1 MKKSVSNLKPL
12 SGALELSEYNL
23 LINKKPRKVKLPDL
37 RKKTAFRIEVNGK
50 AVEVELSEN
59 IDYDKPFFIKVDGKP
74 YKVEIG
80 RGEIGG
86 LITVKVDG
94 VPYPAQFENKNRIVP
109 QALKPTLPIIEKK
122 LVKTQVSDKGVI
134 AASMPGKVV
143 LLRVKAEDHVRAGD
157 VLLVLEAMKMENEIA
172 TPISGF
178 VKEVKVSEGSAV
190 NIGDIMVVV
199 SET

>member
-1 MKKSVSNLKPL
+1 LN
-12 SGALELSEYNL
+12 EYNL

-37 RKKTAFRIEVNGK
+37 GKKTAFRIEVDGK
-50 AVEVELSEN
+50 AVKVELSEN
-59 IDYDKPFFIKVDGKP
+59 ISYDKPFFIKVDGKP
-74 YKVEIG
+74 YRGEIG

-94 VPYPAQFENKNRIVP
+94 VPYLVQFENKNMIVP

-122 LVKTQVSDKGVI
+122 LFKTQVSDKGVI

-143 LLRVKAEDHVRAGD
+143 LLRVKAEDQVRAGD
-157 VLLVLEAMKMENEIA
+157 VLLVLEAMKMENEIT
-172 TPISGF
+172 TPISGI